1 MIVNMPKSARFR
13 CLIKELNRLKRHFI
27 PKISPIGSYSEMQLS
42 RTLAYR
48 VLAHAEIES
57 YLEDRV
63 WEVTQNAKQ
72 MWDNGGKTC
81 LTLISLIAFSGQNM
95 EIPPDTLT
103 PKQGNKTVSL
113 DKIKISKKI
122 DLAIKAFK
130 KVIDNNHGV
139 KEANI
144 LALLLPIGIDTDDLD
159 TAWLATMN
167 TFGKERGIVA
177 HTSATS
183 YRTIQPP
190 DPANELSMVEQITEQ
205 LLKLDELINKLMQ

>member
-1 MIVNMPKSARFR
+1 
-13 CLIKELNRLKRHFI
+13 
-27 PKISPIGSYSEMQLS
+27 MQLS

-63 WEVTQNAKQ
+63 WEVTLNAKQ
-72 MWDNGGKTC
+72 MWNNGGKTC

-103 PKQGNKTVSL
+103 PKQGNKTVPL

-144 LALLLPIGIDTDDLD
+144 LALLLPIGIDSDDLD
-159 TAWLATMN
+159 PAWLANMN
-167 TFGKERGIVA
+167 TFGRERGIVA